1 MSSQSVSRATR
12 PLTGSCHVP
21 GDKSISH
28 RAAIF
33 AMLAGGTSSISGFS
47 KAGDCASTL
56 TAISA
61 LGARV
66 HRSGD
71 EVVVEGRSDFC
82 DSVPGPLVVDC
93 GRSGTTMRLLAGVV
107 AALPIEVQLTG
118 HPQLLAR
125 PMERVAAPLRQMGA
139 AVETAV
145 GGRAPLTVRGGDL
158 HGICF
163 QSPVAS
169 AQVKSAVLLAGLSAA
184 GRTEVLEPIPTR
196 DHTERMLEAMGA
208 AITVTKEG
216 KGLRVVIRPSALHPV
231 RIVVPGDASAA
242 AVIATAAALVRGS
255 DVSIESVLGNPT
267 RSGLLDVLR
276 RMGAVVEVIPVT
288 QSEAAEPAVSW
299 QVRQAPLRS
308 TSVVA
313 EEIPLLVDE
322 LPLVGLLATQATG
335 TTVVRGAAELRV
347 KESDRIR
354 GLVEGLVALGA
365 DVGEFPDGF
374 SVTGPTPLHGGVCD
388 SLTDHR
394 LAMTFAL
401 AGLVASRPVT
411 VLGMEF
417 VEDSFPGFQ
426 ACLGSLL

>member
-1 MSSQSVSRATR
+1 MSSQAVPRATR

-28 RAAIF
+28 RAAIL
-33 AMLAGGTSSISGFS
+33 AMLASGTSWISGFS

-56 TAISA
+56 AAIST
-61 LGARV
+61 LGAEV
-66 HRSGD
+66 HRRGD
-71 EVVVEGRSDFC
+71 ELVVEGRN
-82 DSVPGPLVVDC
+82 DSGASLPRPLVVDC

-107 AALPIEVQLTG
+107 AALPSEVHLTG
-118 HPQLLAR
+118 HVQLLAR
-125 PMERVAAPLRQMGA
+125 PMERVAVPLRLMGA
-139 AVETAV
+139 TVGTAV
-145 GGRAPLTVRGGDL
+145 GGRPPLTVRGGDL

-163 QSPVAS
+163 QSPIAS

-184 GRTEVLEPIPTR
+184 GETEVLEVVPTR
-196 DHTERMLEAMGA
+196 DHTERMLAAMGA
-208 AITVTKEG
+208 AITVTREG
-216 KGLRVVIRPSALHPV
+216 KGTRVVVRPSLLHPV
-231 RIVVPGDASAA
+231 RVAVPGDASSA
-242 AVIATAAALVRGS
+242 AVIAAAAALVPGS
-255 DVSIESVLGNPT
+255 DVRIESVLGNPT
-267 RSGLLDVLR
+267 RAGLLDVLR
-276 RMGAVVEVIPVT
+276 RMGAVVEVIPGT

-299 QVRQAPLRS
+299 RVRQAPLGA
-308 TSVVA
+308 TSVAAKEV
-313 EEIPLLVDE
+313 PLLVDE

-354 GLVEGLVALGA
+354 GLVEGLEALGA
-365 DVGEFPDGF
+365 DVEELADGF
-374 SVTGPTPLHGGVCD
+374 AVTGPTPLHGGVCD

-401 AGLVASRPVT
+401 AGLIASEPVT

-417 VEDSFPGFQ
+417 VEDSFPGFE